1 MKNTTQYVGYTKEDD
16 IMHMMIVDLLDLP
29 HDMFS
34 AEKPLHID
42 ADVNMGKGKKAPL
55 PDFSNVI
62 IKGVFDCSDFTIS
75 KDSVLPK
82 GITEIICLHSI
93 SNLSV
98 LIGKLPK
105 TVTKVVVRPS
115 VLNAVIKN
123 KNNEL
128 EIAKQ
133 FADTYPNI
141 QVTDDKK
148 LYLSEIIQQKEKPT
162 VTEKVKAQK
171 TETKEKTQL
180 SSKTDDWLSMDE
192 IFEICVTNPAITNLI
207 PEDKIER
214 EIRAAKSKASYI
226 DVTVQKMLR
235 PHDGIAIDCIHSND
249 VQKIINFI
257 IEKANDRASK
267 QQTEKVKKESKKQP
281 KQPVEQ
287 QTIQQPKL
295 YVGTKEVQPIVI
307 KKYIK
312 KNIWDLIKKHCGK
325 TNYAKQLS
333 FLRDIEQIN
342 IQPISTQG
350 DSVCYIQDGTT
361 RKSINVFLKNSKCLT
376 QRYDK
381 TDERPRTIWYMKGDT
396 FIASEYFA
404 DHELSQEYFH
414 AICIDNLSGINTQD
428 TILVSKLI
436 TSVEKALKKQKE
448 TVAKVQPKETTIPVV
463 PNVKKSLPNTE
474 VPTTQKI
481 AEPAKVQETKPVE
494 TLVNKRVRHR
504 FTIEPKPLDLS
515 NIRVEKYNIQI
526 ELLDTAEELMRSE
539 KYECRKIADDIA
551 SDIVTSISDCIIES
565 MTEPDNVPEPKSTT
579 FEWKDV
585 DSLHATLTVKL
596 NELNRSYC
604 DIVKLLTAE
613 TETEKSLEYTAEL
626 RNVLEQKQKFERALK
641 KLNQFKLEIEA
652 LRQDF
657 LKQM

>member
-1 MKNTTQYVGYTKEDD
+1 MKNTTQYIGYTKQDD
-16 IMHMMIVDLLDLP
+16 IHHMMNVDLLDLP
-29 HDMFS
+29 RDIFS
-34 AEKPLHID
+34 AENPLYID

-75 KDSVLPK
+75 ENTVLPN
-82 GITEIICLHSI
+82 GITELICLYSI
-93 SNLSV
+93 GNLSV
-98 LIGKLPK
+98 LINKLPK

-123 KNNEL
+123 QNNEV

-133 FADTYPNI
+133 FIALYPDI

-148 LYLSEIIQQKEKPT
+148 LYLSEIIQQKEKPI

-171 TETKEKTQL
+171 TEPKEKTQL

-192 IFEICVTNPAITNLI
+192 IFEICVKNPAITNLI
-207 PEDKIER
+207 PEDKIKR

-235 PHDGIAIDCIHSND
+235 PYDGIAIDCIHSND

-257 IEKANDRASK
+257 IEKANDRANK

-281 KQPVEQ
+281 KQTVE
-287 QTIQQPKL
+287 QPKL
-295 YVGTKEVQPIVI
+295 YVGTKEVQHVVI

-325 TNYAKQLS
+325 TNYAKQLC

-481 AEPAKVQETKPVE
+481 AEPAKVQETKTVE
-494 TLVNKRVRHR
+494 TPVNKRVRHR
-504 FTIEPKPLDLS
+504 FTIEQKPLDLS

-526 ELLDTAEELMRSE
+526 ELLDTAKELLRSE
-539 KYECRKIADDIA
+539 KYEYRKIADAIA

-565 MTEPDNVPEPKSTT
+565 MTEPDNVSEPESTP

-613 TETEKSLEYTAEL
+613 TETEKSLEHTAEL

-641 KLNQFKLEIEA
+641 KLNQFKLEIEV

-657 LKQM
+657 LNQM

>member
-16 IMHMMIVDLLDLP
+16 TMHMMIVDLLDLP
-29 HDMFS
+29 YDVFS

-75 KDSVLPK
+75 EDSVLPK

-192 IFEICVTNPAITNLI
+192 IFEICVTKPAITNLI
-207 PEDKIER
+207 PKDKIER

-281 KQPVEQ
+281 TQTVEQ

-295 YVGTKEVQPIVI
+295 YVGTKEVQPTVI
-307 KKYIK
+307 TKYIK
-312 KNIWDLIKKHCGK
+312 SNIWTKIKGHCGNDTK
-325 TNYAKQLS
+325 KLLN
-333 FLRDIEQIN
+333 FLEEIEAIN
-342 IQPISTQG
+342 IQPTDTPGKQ
-350 DSVCYIQDGTT
+350 VCYIQDNTIKT
-361 RKSINVFLKNSKCLT
+361 SLNIKFKSARRLT
-376 QRYDK
+376 QSFTTLDDRC
-381 TDERPRTIWYMKGDT
+381 RIVWAMKQDT
-396 FIASEYFA
+396 FIAIDFFDE
-404 DHELSQEYFH
+404 HEKKQIVKYKQSIRQKDDSD
-414 AICIDNLSGINTQD
+414 IDTSD
-428 TILVSKLI
+428 TVLVS
-436 TSVEKALKKQKE
+436 E
-448 TVAKVQPKETTIPVV
+448 
-463 PNVKKSLPNTE
+463 
-474 VPTTQKI
+474 KI
-481 AEPAKVQETKPVE
+481 AELKKELEKQQEPQPP
-494 TLVNKRVRHR
+494 
-504 FTIEPKPLDLS
+504 IEPAGGVTGNSSTQPKPDTPKTEYKIPTTTVMPTEQKTQGIKKGVKVEQKISLS
-515 NIRVEKYNIQI
+515 TKIEYILKQYDIQYKQILTNLADTVDTEQAIKLTEKLQNT
-526 ELLDTAEELMRSE
+526 LLQKK
-539 KYECRKIADDIA
+539 KYEQYLKQANEAQKI
-551 SDIVTSISDCIIES
+551 
-565 MTEPDNVPEPKSTT
+565 
-579 FEWKDV
+579 
-585 DSLHATLTVKL
+585 L
-596 NELNRSYC
+596 NE
-604 DIVKLLTAE
+604 I
-613 TETEKSLEYTAEL
+613 
-626 RNVLEQKQKFERALK
+626 KQNINKDKWR
-641 KLNQFKLEIEA
+641 
-652 LRQDF
+652 
-657 LKQM
+657 

>member
-75 KDSVLPK
+75 EDSVLPK
-82 GITEIICLHSI
+82 GITGIICLHSI

-115 VLNAVIKN
+115 VLNAIIKN

-148 LYLSEIIQQKEKPT
+148 LYLSEIIQQKEKTT

-257 IEKANDRASK
+257 
-267 QQTEKVKKESKKQP
+267 TE
-281 KQPVEQ
+281 
-287 QTIQQPKL
+287 
-295 YVGTKEVQPIVI
+295 
-307 KKYIK
+307 
-312 KNIWDLIKKHCGK
+312 
-325 TNYAKQLS
+325 
-333 FLRDIEQIN
+333 
-342 IQPISTQG
+342 
-350 DSVCYIQDGTT
+350 
-361 RKSINVFLKNSKCLT
+361 
-376 QRYDK
+376 
-381 TDERPRTIWYMKGDT
+381 
-396 FIASEYFA
+396 
-404 DHELSQEYFH
+404 
-414 AICIDNLSGINTQD
+414 
-428 TILVSKLI
+428 
-436 TSVEKALKKQKE
+436 
-448 TVAKVQPKETTIPVV
+448 
-463 PNVKKSLPNTE
+463 
-474 VPTTQKI
+474 
-481 AEPAKVQETKPVE
+481 
-494 TLVNKRVRHR
+494 
-504 FTIEPKPLDLS
+504 
-515 NIRVEKYNIQI
+515 
-526 ELLDTAEELMRSE
+526 
-539 KYECRKIADDIA
+539 
-551 SDIVTSISDCIIES
+551 
-565 MTEPDNVPEPKSTT
+565 
-579 FEWKDV
+579 
-585 DSLHATLTVKL
+585 
-596 NELNRSYC
+596 
-604 DIVKLLTAE
+604 
-613 TETEKSLEYTAEL
+613 
-626 RNVLEQKQKFERALK
+626 
-641 KLNQFKLEIEA
+641 
-652 LRQDF
+652 
-657 LKQM
+657 